1 MQPQMQLQLPPI
13 SITSATCDTRT
24 IKNAVEEYIGLSCI
38 ADIESVYI
46 TDTKM
51 THFITFK
58 KVDMSDSIKQFI
70 LDLGGCVPISYKKHT
85 FIAVSNFYDV

>member
-1 MQPQMQLQLPPI
+1 MQVPPI
-13 SITSATCDTRT
+13 SITSSTCDSRT
-24 IKNAVEEYIGLSCI
+24 IKEAVENYIGINCI
-38 ADIESVYI
+38 HEIESVYI

-58 KVDMSDSIKQFI
+58 KVDLSDTIKKFI
-70 LDLGGCVPISYKKHT
+70 MDLGGCVPIQYKKHM